1 MRQRQRRDQPEF
13 NPDRWMVSYADFIT
27 LLFAFFVVMYAISS
41 VNEGKYRALSDTL
54 RSNFRNDTVA
64 GAAAPT
70 PVEAPAQRSGP
81 KPIDMVAERL
91 QEALGDHLQMDRVSL
106 RRTDRGVEVSIDSRL
121 LFETGRSRIQPDYRS
136 VLAQLADVL
145 GRTDHRIDVE
155 GFTDDRPIDTQRF
168 PSNWELSAARAAAV
182 VRQLAAGGVSPEHM
196 AAVGYGPYRP
206 VADNETAS
214 GRARNRR
221 VVLLVH
227 AQASDSSPEAGA

>member
-1 MRQRQRRDQPEF
+1 MRQQQRREQPEF

-54 RSNFRNDTVA
+54 RSNFRNDTTA
-64 GAAAPT
+64 AAAAPT
-70 PVEAPAQRSGP
+70 PLAVEARRSGP

-106 RRTDRGVEVSIDSRL
+106 RRTERGVEVSIDSRL
-121 LFETGRSRIQPDYRS
+121 LFATGHVRVQPAYRP
-136 VLAQLADVL
+136 VLAQLAGVL
-145 GRTDHRIDVE
+145 GDTDHRIEVE
-155 GFTDDRPIDTQRF
+155 GFTDNRPIETERF

-182 VRQLAAGGVSPEHM
+182 VRELSAGGVPPQNM
-196 AAVGYGPYRP
+196 AAVGYGPHRP
-206 VADNETAS
+206 VADNATAA

-227 AQASDSSPEAGA
+227 ASASDGVAESGR